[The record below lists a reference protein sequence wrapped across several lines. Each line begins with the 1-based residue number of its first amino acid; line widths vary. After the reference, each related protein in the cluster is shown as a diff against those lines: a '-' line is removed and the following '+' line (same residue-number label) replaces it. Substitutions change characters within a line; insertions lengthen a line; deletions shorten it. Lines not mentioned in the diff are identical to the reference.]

1 MSGSMAKPSP
11 IFRRCSM
18 SLGAISPTM
27 RPISA
32 CVAVSRAIQPSLDGQ
47 VKPSAYQFVCVVPY
61 NVDLENSVVE
71 NKKKKRGCD

>member
-1 MSGSMAKPSP
+1 
-11 IFRRCSM
+11 
-18 SLGAISPTM
+18 M

-32 CVAVSRAIQPSLDGQ
+32 CVAVSRAIQPSFDGQ